1 MLEKRNIEE
10 KDAAG
15 DAGALDD
22 IVDMAAG
29 KMGKAAKA
37 AKAAKAGPR
46 RRERELAGSAV
57 DAAASL
63 PDSPAT
69 GIC

>member
-10 KDAAG
+10 KEAAG

-29 KMGKAAKA
+29 KMGKAGKA
-37 AKAAKAGPR
+37 AKSVR
-46 RRERELAGSAV
+46 
-57 DAAASL
+57 AAARTPVSWQAGAA
-63 PDSPAT
+63 PRDDE
-69 GIC
+69 

>member
-29 KMGKAAKA
+29 RMGRAG
-37 AKAAKAGPR
+37 KAGPR

-57 DAAASL
+57 DAAAGL

>member
-29 KMGKAAKA
+29 KMGRAVRGSGGLA
-37 AKAAKAGPR
+37 AGPR
-46 RRERELAGSAV
+46 RRERAIAREALGRPAPETAV
-57 DAAASL
+57 
-63 PDSPAT
+63 
-69 GIC
+69 C

>member
-10 KDAAG
+10 KEAAG

-37 AKAAKAGPR
+37 DPR
-46 RRERELAGSAV
+46 GRERELVGRAI
-57 DAAASL
+57 DAATGL
-63 PDSPAT
+63 PDSPAA

>member
-29 KMGKAAKA
+29 RMGKAAKT
-37 AKAAKAGPR
+37 AKADPR
-46 RRERELAGSAV
+46 GRERELVGRAI
-57 DAAASL
+57 DAATGL
-63 PDSPAT
+63 PNSPAT

>member
-10 KDAAG
+10 KEAAG

-37 AKAAKAGPR
+37 VRAAAKTPVSWRAGADKR
-46 RRERELAGSAV
+46 D
-57 DAAASL
+57 DA
-63 PDSPAT
+63 
-69 GIC
+69 